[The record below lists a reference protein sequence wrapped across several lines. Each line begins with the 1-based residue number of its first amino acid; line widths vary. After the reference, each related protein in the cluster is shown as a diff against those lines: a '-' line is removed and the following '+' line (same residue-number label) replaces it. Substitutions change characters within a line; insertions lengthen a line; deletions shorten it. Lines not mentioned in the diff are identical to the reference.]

1 MAQAKRSTGH
11 AISPDIVEATERL
24 DEQHIFT
31 TKTLGFLIHPNII
44 SSLSSLDRPGDDTPD
59 LKVAD
64 IGTGTGIWLLDV
76 AKTYPS
82 LCDQLVG
89 FDVTCSCFPSPGELP
104 SNITF
109 KIQDMHQP
117 FPESE
122 IGTYDIVAVR
132 FVSSAT
138 SRVEW
143 ELTAKNLMTL
153 LKPGGWLQWID
164 SCNFSLYCSVP
175 GTSRK
180 AGQEIWD
187 GLEPYRLKGGHDL
200 VIGLMMREGRASVNR
215 EEIWRGLGMVDV
227 HEDVFSSDR
236 LQDGPPGLEMRK
248 MGTRNVMECFVGCL
262 ESLLGAEDP
271 TENGWTRDKIKRL
284 EKQAMDEIEKGV
296 YHTLDQVCIIG
307 RKPTGP
313 SWTTT

>member
-1 MAQAKRSTGH
+1 MAQTKRSTGH

-44 SSLSSLDRPGDDTPD
+44 TSLSSHDGPGDDTPG

-82 LCDQLVG
+82 LCGQLVG
-89 FDVTCSCFPSPGELP
+89 FDVTFSSFPSPGELP

-109 KIQDMHQP
+109 NVQDMHHP

-143 ELTAKNLMTL
+143 ESTAKNLVTL

-180 AGQEIWD
+180 ACQEIWD
-187 GLEPYRLKGGHDL
+187 GLEPYRLKGGDDL
-200 VIGLMMREGRASVNR
+200 VIGLMMREGRAGVNR
-215 EEIWRGLGMVDV
+215 EDIGKGLGLVEV

-236 LQDGPPGLEMRK
+236 LQDGPPGLEIRK
-248 MGTRNVMECFVGCL
+248 MGTKNVMECFVGCL
-262 ESLLGAEDP
+262 ESLFGAEDLAV
-271 TENGWTRDKIKRL
+271 NGWTRDKIKGL
-284 EKQAMDEIEKGV
+284 EKQAMEEIEKGV

-307 RKPTGP
+307 RKATGP
-313 SWTTT
+313 GSRTA